1 MAGRQQLSLMTNSDD
16 EDDSEDELSLY
27 LTSGPKATDLL
38 QQELVVQQSDTLA
51 ECDLLP
57 QTVSEITSQTKQMD
71 FQEKEGSVESSFALQ
86 DGDEVEKLK
95 EEKELL
101 NHGNILDLE
110 NIDSSQTKETEML
123 LQELVVQQSDT
134 LAECDLLPQTVS
146 EITSQTKQVDFQEKE
161 GSVESSFAPQDED
174 EFEKSKEE
182 KEQLNHGNIL
192 SQANILSQGNILG
205 QDILSQGNILS
216 QKSIYS
222 EFRRSNVITKDTFDS
237 LDNGHDV
244 KKGDIDTLARK
255 VGQKTESCDYEPFQL
270 TDREP
275 MFTPSKEDIYSS
287 QNETGT
293 LLEHSVSEQ
302 RKDDYFQYN
311 ILSQNEGDLIAKNVK
326 SITDADEGIVSHHRN
341 INSESDI
348 DDEISSYLAAN
359 DTAVLT
365 GVNKT
370 ECSVNEQ
377 TNARKTSNVVQNKG
391 GSLEPLKTDEGVK
404 VENMIMEIES
414 CQNNNMDLGEK
425 SVEQQ
430 GNETS
435 LPFSRLSQN
444 KDSVVSDKLESVK
457 NEKNDTFSKKR
468 NINTE
473 TLKDEKVREIF
484 VQKHILDFPVL
495 QSNGKTSNEYV
506 ESTHCSEEYLKAM
519 SWKQTPGLV
528 NRNDIRNTLT
538 PDLKDKSNNLETE
551 FVDDESDTEIG
562 DDPLI
567 SYLNNSNEN
576 GEILQRDKS
585 EISLKSPTP
594 ETYVESDYNTNE
606 SNIKK
611 KGQVISSQTV
621 NSKDASAIQEQASVS
636 GCSNVSGKQNHKRS
650 WEPSPVKKEDFESL
664 RKIIDY
670 SSKGFTDQ
678 VTIKS
683 HSEIM
688 TGPSTITEKASKAN
702 RMVEIMIIN
711 PEDSN
716 ENSDNKGLFVDCK
729 DKEMFDNKF
738 DRADL
743 RIDCTKNEYD
753 SNDKNLVRSLNDP
766 RDLDTNESGKSE
778 FAKVTDSFLND
789 RADLRIDCTKNEYDS
804 NDKNLVRSLND
815 PRDLDTNKPGKSEFA
830 KVTDSF
836 LNDIKRITNDNA
848 NLLQKSSDDVSG
860 PAFDSLQC
868 LTAITHLEK
877 DSDNNNSVFSD
888 KAVNLHNS
896 CEQTASSQAL
906 PFGKFVRKNNKLH
919 IIKEIDGNPTLEE
932 FLSPKDDKGRNPVE
946 KVTFRN
952 KKSHKYENSKPE
964 LFASTKATNLAGEKL
979 SNLNAARVQPSQP
992 KNSNSKSQKGNI
1004 YKTSKPDYLK
1014 KDKSQKNVQKDQTHT
1029 GLQSNDKC
1037 SSNENFFETDFT
1049 EKKLRECS
1057 IFGNVNKAEQA
1068 LTEVEILKPNN
1079 YKSVESK
1086 VQQNINEQEDTATIR
1101 VFRVEQSPV
1110 KGNARVKYIILQDDG
1125 RYKEIEADEISS
1137 SVSGKQ
1143 EVAYSNKL
1151 ILDNDTNMLIAKSE
1165 TSECRNKHQRNLFT
1179 GESRSNIKCKPEK
1192 VDVGTQ
1198 SIPTCCACSCHSDA
1212 GIAKRYQQVL
1222 DDVRNKTKGQVQ
1234 KHTLIVI
1241 KRNKINSIKAGV
1253 AELGK
1258 NVSET
1263 TEDDN
1268 DKKMIPSKISKPE
1281 KYTNKSFE
1289 VNGNIDN
1296 IRLDINAKTS
1306 KPSACD
1312 NAETVKNSVH
1322 ESDFK
1327 DICIK
1332 SSSGNKNLRGNGS
1345 SEKEESVTMDSGVKT
1360 NLVERY
1366 ADKKRESRQ
1375 ICDDISSNALGS
1387 QIKKSEKLTID
1398 KKSESIREEKES
1410 NIREEKESK
1419 CLKESDRKPCK
1430 KEFTTKVTGIKN
1442 KPSDGYNSKRSSL
1455 KRELGNLVIN
1465 MKEEGQENNARGT
1478 NASVRIRSI
1487 SSSKNDRKSKD
1498 TEGVSKKNK
1507 KPRVLKVRFKATK
1520 HDKEAKRKQ
1529 KGMPDSVKKDSKKK
1543 AKKSRLVTGDGD
1555 SFPNIN
1561 ESRVEQTCD
1570 NTNNT
1575 KIVDMSETEEIRFEN
1590 TGTYINKKAKR
1601 KLRVISTCGEVD
1613 ISNKKM
1619 KLSSLVS
1626 GVGEDKFAIIKDSTF
1641 EQTCDHTK
1649 GETENSKESLKI
1661 NKKSVER
1668 KRGDKFNEKSL
1679 IPTYGLDS
1687 LCESANGMT
1696 VDPSDLSNLKNLV
1709 EMMRNKHKHMVE
1721 SKSQLVK
1728 EVKKNKRKNI
1738 RKTAKTAK
1746 KSKVS
1751 KQTSISSN
1759 TEDLHKSIEGSKGV
1773 GKKCRKKRKPK
1784 ETKVVAFKKKRG
1796 RRRSK
1801 SRMLP
1806 SKWTHTPTWKHQ
1818 LTDNAFQFE
1827 DVLQKQSKPDVSH
1840 FKKLLKRVLNKT
1852 ETAKREKR
1860 KRHTEANITG
1870 RLKSQSKSQTSAN
1883 RPIVDFQG
1891 FRFSPESAGKSSC
1904 SESEM
1909 EVDCSIIEEMKNSV
1923 SSFCETQGLL
1933 VTNRNTFGSYGSWI
1947 HSSKSQ
1953 SNMEQSD
1960 TEGVDESHTKNC
1972 ESMQSPEKK

>member
-38 QQELVVQQSDTLA
+38 QQELVVQQNDTLD

-57 QTVSEITSQTKQMD
+57 
-71 FQEKEGSVESSFALQ
+71 
-86 DGDEVEKLK
+86 
-95 EEKELL
+95 
-101 NHGNILDLE
+101 
-110 NIDSSQTKETEML
+110 
-123 LQELVVQQSDT
+123 
-134 LAECDLLPQTVS
+134 PTVS

-161 GSVESSFAPQDED
+161 GSVESSFAPQDGD

-182 KEQLNHGNIL
+182 KELLNHGNIL
-192 SQANILSQGNILG
+192 DQENIDSSQTKETDLLQQEMVLQQNNTLEESDLLPQAVSEITSQTKQVDFQEKEGSVESSFVLQDGDEVDSSSFRSIEKSKEEKELLNHGNIVDQENSLDQGSILSQGNILG

-216 QKSIYS
+216 QKSVCS
-222 EFRRSNVITKDTFDS
+222 ELRRSNVTTNDSFDS

-244 KKGDIDTLARK
+244 KKGDIDTFARK
-255 VGQKTESCDYEPFQL
+255 VGQKTESYDYEPFQL
-270 TDREP
+270 IDREP
-275 MFTPSKEDIYSS
+275 MFTPSKEDINSS

-311 ILSQNEGDLIAKNVK
+311 ILSQNEGDLFAKNVK
-326 SITDADEGIVSHHRN
+326 SIEYADEGMISNHRN
-341 INSESDI
+341 VNTESDI
-348 DDEISSYLAAN
+348 DDEISSYLASN

-365 GVNKT
+365 GENKT
-370 ECSVNEQ
+370 VCSVNEQ
-377 TNARKTSNVVQNKG
+377 TNGQKPSNVEQNKG

-425 SVEQQ
+425 SVIHQ
-430 GNETS
+430 GNEAS
-435 LPFSRLSQN
+435 LPA
-444 KDSVVSDKLESVK
+444 
-457 NEKNDTFSKKR
+457 
-468 NINTE
+468 
-473 TLKDEKVREIF
+473 
-484 VQKHILDFPVL
+484 L

-506 ESTHCSEEYLKAM
+506 ESTHCSENILKAM
-519 SWKQTPGLV
+519 SCKQNPGLV
-528 NRNDIRNTLT
+528 NRNDIRNTLA
-538 PDLKDKSNNLETE
+538 PALKDKSYNLETE
-551 FVDDESDTEIG
+551 FVDDESDTDNV

-567 SYLNNSNEN
+567 SYLKNSNEN
-576 GEILQRDKS
+576 ELLQRDKS
-585 EISLKSPTP
+585 EISLKSLTS
-594 ETYVESDYNTNE
+594 ETYVESHYNTNE
-606 SNIKK
+606 SDIKK

-636 GCSNVSGKQNHKRS
+636 GCSNVSGKQNHERA

-664 RKIIDY
+664 RKMIDY

-716 ENSDNKGLFVDCK
+716 ENSDNKGLFVDRK

-778 FAKVTDSFLND
+778 FAKVTDL
-789 RADLRIDCTKNEYDS
+789 
-804 NDKNLVRSLND
+804 
-815 PRDLDTNKPGKSEFA
+815 
-830 KVTDSF
+830 F
-836 LNDIKRITNDNA
+836 LNDIKRISNDDA

-868 LTAITHLEK
+868 LTAITQLEK
-877 DSDNNNSVFSD
+877 DLDNNNSVFSD

-896 CEQTASSQAL
+896 CKQTASSQAL
-906 PFGKFVRKNNKLH
+906 PLGKFVRKNNKLH

-964 LFASTKATNLAGEKL
+964 LFASTKATNLAGENL
-979 SNLNAARVQPSQP
+979 SYFDSARVQPSQP
-992 KNSNSKSQKGNI
+992 KYSYSKSQKGNI

-1014 KDKSQKNVQKDQTHT
+1014 KDKSQKTVQKDQTHT
-1029 GLQSNDKC
+1029 GLQSNVKC
-1037 SSNENFFETDFT
+1037 SSNENFFETNFT
-1049 EKKLRECS
+1049 EKQLRECS

-1068 LTEVEILKPNN
+1068 LTEVEILKPNK
-1079 YKSVESK
+1079 YTSLESK

-1110 KGNARVKYIILQDDG
+1110 KGNARMKYIILQDDG

-1143 EVAYSNKL
+1143 EVGYSNKL
-1151 ILDNDTNMLIAKSE
+1151 VLDNDTNMLIAESE
-1165 TSECRNKHQRNLFT
+1165 TSECRNKHRRNLFT

-1198 SIPTCCACSCHSDA
+1198 SIPTCCACSCHNNA
-1212 GIAKRYQQVL
+1212 AKPITGIAKRYQQVL
-1222 DDVRNKTKGQVQ
+1222 DDVRNKTTGQVQ

-1241 KRNKINSIKAGV
+1241 KRNKINSNKAGV
-1253 AELGK
+1253 VELGK
-1258 NVSET
+1258 NVKET

-1281 KYTNKSFE
+1281 KYTNKLFE

-1410 NIREEKESK
+1410 TIREEKESK

-1679 IPTYGLDS
+1679 IPTDGLDS

-1751 KQTSISSN
+1751 KRTSISSN

-1870 RLKSQSKSQTSAN
+1870 KLKSQSKSQTSAN

-1891 FRFSPESAGKSSC
+1891 FRFSPESAWKSSC